1 MTVATE
7 QISDRPVRKSITVKA
22 SVEHAFRVFTAG
34 FDTWWPR
41 SHHIGKS
48 PMTKAIIEGRAG
60 GRCYGEQAD
69 GTECDWGRILV
80 WEPPQRF
87 VMAWQISPA
96 WQYEPDIA
104 KSSEVEVRFTA
115 EPDGSTRIDLEHR
128 SFERHG
134 AGADDMR
141 SAIDSPKGWS
151 ELLEVYRAR
160 AEQAGPRG
168 RPQSA
173 GPRGYP

>member
-1 MTVATE
+1 MTGAMEPTSV
-7 QISDRPVRKSITVKA
+7 RPVRKSIAVKA
-22 SVEHAFRVFTAG
+22 SVDHAFRVFTAG

-48 PMTKAIIEGRAG
+48 PMTKGIIEGRAG
-60 GRCYGEQAD
+60 GRCYSEQAD
-69 GTECDWGRILV
+69 GTECDWGSILV

-115 EPDGSTRIDLEHR
+115 EPDGSTRVDLEHR
-128 SFERHG
+128 YFERHG

-151 ELLEVYRAR
+151 GLLDLFLAR

-168 RPQSA
+168 RP
-173 GPRGYP
+173 